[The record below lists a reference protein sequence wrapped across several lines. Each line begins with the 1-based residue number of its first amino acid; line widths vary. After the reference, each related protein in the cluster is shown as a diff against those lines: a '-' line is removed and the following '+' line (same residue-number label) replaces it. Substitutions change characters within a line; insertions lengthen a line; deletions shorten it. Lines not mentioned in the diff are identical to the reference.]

1 MNYILTV
8 AVPIYNTEQYLLKC
22 LKSILIAD
30 DVEVIAVIDGSPDN
44 SESLALSVQASH
56 PNNLKIISKAN
67 GGHGSAINTAL
78 KSANGKYFRI
88 IDSDDWFD
96 TISFS
101 KFLQKLRSIDVDIV
115 MTGLIEERVH
125 ENKSKQHSVSEFK
138 FNSVID
144 IDDVKLQTLPI
155 GFFGMARCTYKT
167 DQLRSNNLK
176 LLENC
181 FFEDSYLHAFAVS
194 YAETLIS
201 FDLDV
206 YHYLIGREGQTVTS
220 TITVNHIGYWN
231 KVIIQIN
238 ELLSSL
244 DSLSKNRKNF
254 IHKILYE
261 YISHQH
267 NLILKLPRKHARL
280 EIMRFR
286 EDIVPIYNQLRMFEL
301 KTYIS
306 YKFPFFT
313 YWIILKIN
321 YALYKM
327 R

>member
-1 MNYILTV
+1 MKYILTV

-44 SESLALSVQASH
+44 SENLALSVQTSH

-78 KSANGKYFRI
+78 KSAKGKYFRI

-96 TISFS
+96 TASFS
-101 KFLQKLRSIDVDIV
+101 KFIHELRSIDVDII
-115 MTGLIEERVH
+115 MTGLIEERVL
-125 ENKSKQHSVSEFK
+125 ENTSKQYSVSELR
-138 FNSVID
+138 FNSVMN
-144 IDDVKLQTLPI
+144 IDDIKLQTLPI

-167 DQLRSNNLK
+167 DHLRSNNLK

-181 FFEDSYLHAFAVS
+181 FFEDSYLHAFPVT
-194 YAETLIS
+194 YAETVIS
-201 FDLDV
+201 LDLDV

-220 TITVNHIGYWN
+220 TITVRHIGYWN
-231 KVIIQIN
+231 RVIIQIN
-238 ELLSSL
+238 ELISSVE
-244 DSLSKNRKNF
+244 SLSENRSEF
-254 IHKILYE
+254 INKILYE

-267 NLILKLPRKHARL
+267 NLILKLPRKSARL
-280 EIMRFR
+280 EIIKFR
-286 EDIVPIYNQLRMFEL
+286 KYIVPVYNQLNMFEL
-301 KTYIS
+301 KTYMS
-306 YKFPFFT
+306 FKFPFFI
-313 YWIILKIN
+313 YWIILKVN
-321 YALYKM
+321 SFLYRM